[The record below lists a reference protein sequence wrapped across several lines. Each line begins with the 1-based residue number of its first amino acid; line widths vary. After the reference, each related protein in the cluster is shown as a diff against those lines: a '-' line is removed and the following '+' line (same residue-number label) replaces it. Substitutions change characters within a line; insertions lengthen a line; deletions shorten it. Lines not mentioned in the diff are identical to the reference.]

1 MAKIS
6 LNLDAQT
13 VYKLLPQ
20 ADPFVF
26 VDKVLEITDDFKF
39 IKAQKTLT
47 GEEDFFRG
55 HFPTK
60 KIFPGVLISEGLAQ
74 TFIALGSIRS
84 LLSAGV
90 TVDQLKNMNS
100 IDSSSISMS
109 PRIFYLVK
117 VDIKFI
123 KIVEAGETIVYNVKQ
138 LSEDQDN
145 LKKIEVFAT
154 TKQGMV
160 AKGIL
165 TTYDTGEN
173 V

>member
-6 LNLDAQT
+6 LNLDQEV

-26 VDKVLEITDDFKF
+26 IDKILEVTDDLKF

-74 TFIALGSIRS
+74 TFIALGSIKS
-84 LLSAGV
+84 LIQTGI
-90 TVDQLKNMNS
+90 TFEDIKNLNNGQ
-100 IDSSSISMS
+100 SSN
-109 PRIFYLVK
+109 PKIFYLVK
-117 VDIKFI
+117 IDIKFI

-138 LSEDQDN
+138 LNKDEEN

-154 TKQGMV
+154 TKNGIV
-160 AKGIL
+160 AKGTL
-165 TTYDTGEN
+165 TTYSTGETL
-173 V
+173 